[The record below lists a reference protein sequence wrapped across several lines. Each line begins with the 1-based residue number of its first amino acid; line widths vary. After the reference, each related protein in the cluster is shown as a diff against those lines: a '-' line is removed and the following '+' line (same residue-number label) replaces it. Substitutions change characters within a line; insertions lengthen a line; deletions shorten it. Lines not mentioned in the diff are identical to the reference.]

1 MPAKIPTSA
10 PPLNV
15 APRSYTAEATPFR
28 PYRVDFHSQAEST
41 MPKLR
46 CKRCGALNPAGA
58 LWCGQC
64 WGRFA
69 HTLPDGER
77 LSARSTKNTG
87 ASYPSGIGASQQAY
101 AHPGFDPFVET
112 RIHTGLG
119 YAIGSVGGESVEATV
134 RVRVADALSRFLA
147 HIPCPHC
154 GFRNVEGAQR
164 LWLIRGFLIFA
175 RFGSTWEIGCSACLR
190 SRITANLIANL
201 LFGWWCFP
209 WGLGTPIAVVQNLL
223 AYGASSYSR
232 RQNLDS
238 LLREVGLGAGAEV
251 GEYAAFLDLLVAT
264 CAAIAWADGKVS
276 SEEIRS
282 AALLIV
288 KISDGLLNQDEVEAW
303 VKAGYRA
310 VAQPPTVSSDLRRAV
325 FRCATL
331 IAAADGAV
339 TSAEKNLLRAYA
351 NWLLLSSDLAESL
364 IADAERIF
372 LDHADNDTADLD
384 RARKILGVS
393 PHDGPI
399 AIKTRYRQLMLRY
412 HPDRLGPSATAEDH
426 KRAAEINWAYET
438 LMTQVA

>member
-1 MPAKIPTSA
+1 MSHPEAILPKRLHFIC
-10 PPLNV
+10 
-15 APRSYTAEATPFR
+15 TASTFT
-28 PYRVDFHSQAEST
+28 QTEST

-46 CKRCGALNPAGA
+46 CKRCGALNPASA

-69 HTLPDGER
+69 HTLRDGER
-77 LSARSTKNTG
+77 LSARSPKNSG
-87 ASYPSGIGASQQAY
+87 ASYPSGVGASQEAY
-101 AHPGFDPFVET
+101 GYPGFDAFAET

-119 YAIGSVGGESVEATV
+119 YATGGVGGVSGGSVEATV
-134 RVRVADALSRFLA
+134 RVRVADALSRFFA
-147 HIPCPHC
+147 QIPCPHC
-154 GFRNVEGAQR
+154 GFRSVEGAQR

-175 RFGSTWEIGCSACLR
+175 RFGSTWEIGCSSCLQ
-190 SRITANLIANL
+190 SRITVNLIANL
-201 LFGWWCFP
+201 LFGWWSFP
-209 WGLGTPIAVVQNLL
+209 WGLATPIAVVQNLL

-232 RQNLDS
+232 RNNLDS
-238 LLREVGLGAGAEV
+238 LLREVGLGTGNEV

-276 SEEIRS
+276 SEEIRG

-288 KISDGLLNQDEVEAW
+288 KISDGLLYQEEVESW

-310 VAQPPTVSSDLRRAV
+310 VAHPPAVSSDLRRAV

-331 IAAADGAV
+331 IAAADGTV
-339 TSAEKNLLRAYA
+339 TSAEKDLLRAYA

-364 IADAERIF
+364 IAEAERIL
-372 LDHADNDTADLD
+372 LDQAERDMADLD
-384 RARKILGVS
+384 RARKILGVG

-412 HPDRLGPSATAEDH
+412 HPDRLGPSATDEDH

-438 LMTQVA
+438 LMTHAA